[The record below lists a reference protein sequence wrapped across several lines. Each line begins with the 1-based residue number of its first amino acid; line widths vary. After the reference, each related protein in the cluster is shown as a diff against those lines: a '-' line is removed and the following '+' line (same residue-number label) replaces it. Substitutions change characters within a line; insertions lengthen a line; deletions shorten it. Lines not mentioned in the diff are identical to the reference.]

1 MNIKV
6 RVGMLLIF
14 IMAVFA
20 VIAVRLFYIQVIQ
33 HGEYSRRA
41 RRFYTVVEQHVT
53 HSRGR
58 ILDRNGIVLAE
69 NRHTYSVGINP
80 VRTGV
85 SPELL
90 AVLSNSLGR
99 SRTEMRSLI
108 MSGTGF
114 RWIVRHAEPADIE
127 PLYAF
132 REEGIVLVRENH
144 RIYPQAPL
152 ASDII
157 GIVGTD
163 NQGLGGVEH
172 SFENY
177 LRGIP
182 QKRTMIRDARGRSV
196 SLDIEESSSSRDNA
210 EIYLTLDAGLQY
222 IAEREIKKGL
232 ERVRASGAM
241 VVIQEPGSGKILAMA
256 SYPAYD
262 NSMGI
267 PENSDILK
275 IKPVTNIFEPG
286 STFKIFTAA
295 GALQEGLVE
304 VDEQFDCEGG
314 TYTVGGFP
322 IRDFEPHDFLSFRE
336 VMRYSSNIGIAKT
349 AERMGENLL
358 YKYARNFGFGNFTGI
373 RLPGEP
379 RGILRKPDRW
389 SGTSLSRI
397 SFGQEVGVTAV
408 QLACAISSV
417 ANGGILREPQIV
429 EKISISGNVRKYE
442 SLAIR
447 RVISEDTARNINDML
462 VDTVRYGSG
471 VSASVRGYPVAGKT
485 GTAQKFD
492 PETFNY
498 AKDKYIAL
506 FGGYIP
512 ADDPK
517 LTIVVIFEEP
527 EGPFRWGSYVA
538 APVFS
543 NIARAAVS
551 YLDIKPSI
559 PSELALR

>member
-6 RVGMLLIF
+6 RAGMMMFAIV
-14 IMAVFA
+14 AVFA
-20 VIAVRLFYIQVIQ
+20 LISVRLFYVQVIQ

-41 RRFYTVVEQHVT
+41 RRFYTVVEQNVT
-53 HSRGR
+53 PSRGR

-80 VRTGV
+80 GRAGV
-85 SPELL
+85 CGDLVS
-90 AVLSNSLGR
+90 ALSASLGKPR
-99 SRTEMRSLI
+99 AEIRSLLS
-108 MSGTGF
+108 SGAGF
-114 RWIVRHAEPADIE
+114 RWLSRHAEPGDVE
-127 PLYAF
+127 GLYSF
-132 REEGIVLVRENH
+132 RDSGIVLARENH

-163 NQGLGGVEH
+163 NQGLGGIEH
-172 SFENY
+172 SFETY

-182 QKRTMIRDARGRSV
+182 QKRTMIRDARGRTV
-196 SLDIEESSSSRDNA
+196 YLDVDETSPSRDDA
-210 EIYLTLDAGLQY
+210 EVYLTLDAGLQY
-222 IAEREIKKGL
+222 IAEREIKEGL
-232 ERVRASGAM
+232 KRVRARGAM
-241 VVIQEPGSGKILAMA
+241 VIIQEPSSGKILAMA
-256 SYPAYD
+256 SYPNYD
-262 NSMGI
+262 NSFGV
-267 PENSDILK
+267 PENSDLLK

-295 GALQEGLVE
+295 GALQESLVE
-304 VDEQFDCEGG
+304 IEEQFDCEGG

-336 VMRYSSNIGIAKT
+336 VMLYSSNIGMAKT
-349 AERMGENLL
+349 AERMGENIL

-397 SFGQEVGVTAV
+397 SFGQEIGVTAV
-408 QLACAISSV
+408 QLACAISAV

-429 EKISISGNVRKYE
+429 EKVSVSGNVRRYE
-442 SLAIR
+442 SLAVR
-447 RVISEDTARNINDML
+447 RVVSEETARKINDML

-471 VSASVRGYPVAGKT
+471 VSASVKGYPVAGKT

-492 PETFNY
+492 PETFHY
-498 AKDKYIAL
+498 AKDKYVAL
-506 FGGYIP
+506 FGGYFP
-512 ADDPK
+512 ADNPR

-543 NIARAAVS
+543 NIARAAIS
-551 YLDIKPSI
+551 YLDIAPTL
-559 PSELALR
+559 PSELASR